1 MSYANILR
9 LLQGALDNGGVLTG
23 SSDGNFITLDTQ
35 NDQLEFDG
43 IDVLL
48 GDNDLVVFGDDR
60 DVIVQWEGSYL
71 TAGDGGMW
79 VGCPAKLD
87 PTYDSVAVEFF
98 EDFTRG
104 FDATNVWAVTE
115 DDAACTQVVQDA
127 AGGTLLLTN
136 TAVDDNAQQ
145 IAGRSEAF
153 KLAAGKTLWFEAR
166 VKISDATES
175 DLIVGLVAD
184 GEDMT
189 GVADNRFADGIGFFK
204 ADGATAL
211 QFGASKDGTD
221 TGANTNVG
229 TVTTGWHVI
238 GFRVDGLTSAT
249 PYFDGVAGTPISATF
264 CDDEALC
271 PIAMVRNGAAAAKTL
286 EVDYVKVVQL
296 R

>member
-1 MSYANILR
+1 MMHYTIHKTAPVPLEAVDFALAEEGRVSYVRPESSAHHPETRFRVLHDGVA
-9 LLQGALDNGGVLTG
+9 LYLQFRVEDAHVR
-23 SSDGNFITLDTQ
+23 S
-35 NDQLEFDG
+35 
-43 IDVLL
+43 
-48 GDNDLVVFGDDR
+48 
-60 DVIVQWEGSYL
+60 VQTEYQGPVY
-71 TAGDGGMW
+71 T
-79 VGCPAKLD
+79 
-87 PTYDSVAVEFF
+87 DSCVEFF
-98 EDFTRG
+98 
-104 FDATNVWAVTE
+104 VQPVTGKGYFNFE
-115 DDAACTQVVQDA
+115 IN